1 MLKTITIFLLWS
13 AFSSL
18 FAFEDIGVSPLF
30 IYGEWDQIKS
40 YKNLTLSEDGF
51 HLDLDQYK
59 KGHAIQIKR
68 RIGAM
73 AGFVGRITSNLL
85 NNSPISDIGLA
96 PVFKSNSTFI
106 TTVKDLEQDV
116 KFRLIPFSENEID
129 QYRIGDT
136 AYLDLEGGVAI
147 HLGAQYGV
155 IHAGGKYLIAGGFSV
170 MVKKIS
176 DEEIYV
182 ELRKLRETGKSI
194 YLNAI
199 FPYLEIGDLKNINH
213 GFSYLINYKSQ
224 AGLEAY
230 GKILLGRL
238 DMITANENV
247 RIINFLSANR
257 NTTFKGMGVGVP
269 FIPIINFSRTK
280 ENTSSD
286 ELILD
291 QENKETRTH
300 YALSL
305 KKRDM
310 SFFGLQKTV
319 DTAFLIKKNA
329 EQTEMQM
336 FFRHIT
342 NFSRSEKL
350 SQTRDSLI
358 ELTGLKDFLDFSI
371 DENEKLKY
379 TEIEFAVN
387 FGDKIVETLKH
398 NRQKIVS
405 LLKRQKSF
413 YAEDNFHMKQMIKNL
428 EEKDYKLTKA
438 ASFGQKLWE
447 SKTLFQFQLDL
458 IKKCGGDISYEVSGK
473 RISRLLRFKHFT
485 ETSDCP
491 LN

>member
-1 MLKTITIFLLWS
+1 MLKLTSILLLL
-13 AFSSL
+13 ACFTRL
-18 FAFEDIGVSPLF
+18 HAFEDIGVSPLF

-73 AGFVGRITSNLL
+73 AGFVGRISSNLL
-85 NNSPISDIGLA
+85 NNNPISDIGLA

-106 TTVKDLEQDV
+106 TTVKDLDQDV
-116 KFRLIPFSENEID
+116 KFRLIPFSQKEIE
-129 QYRIGDT
+129 QYKIGDT

-147 HLGAQYGV
+147 HLGAQLGV
-155 IHAGGKYLIAGGFSV
+155 LHAGGKYLIAGGFSV

-182 ELRKLRETGKSI
+182 ELKKIRETGKTI

-199 FPYLEIGDLKNINH
+199 FPYLELGDLKNKNH
-213 GFSYLINYKSQ
+213 GFAYVINYKTLE
-224 AGLEAY
+224 GLEAY

-238 DMITANENV
+238 DKIDANENV
-247 RIINFLSANR
+247 RIVKSLSADR
-257 NTTFKGMGVGVP
+257 LTKFRGMGVGIP
-269 FIPIINFSRTK
+269 FVPIINFSRTK
-280 ENTSSD
+280 ENTASD
-286 ELILD
+286 ELVVD
-291 QENKETRTH
+291 QENKETKTH
-300 YALSL
+300 FALSL

-310 SFFGLQKTV
+310 SFFGLQKTI
-319 DTAFLIKKNA
+319 DTAFLIRKNQD
-329 EQTEMQM
+329 QTEMQM

-350 SQTRDSLI
+350 TYTRDILI
-358 ELTGLKDFLDFSI
+358 ELTGLHDFLDFSI

-387 FGDKIVETLKH
+387 FGEKIVETLKH
-398 NRQKIVS
+398 NRQKMIS
-405 LLKRQKSF
+405 LLKSQKSF
-413 YAEDNFHMKQMIKNL
+413 YAEDNYNIKQMIKNL

-438 ASFGQKLWE
+438 ASFGQKLWG

-458 IKKCGGDISYEVSGK
+458 IKKCGGDLSYEVSGK